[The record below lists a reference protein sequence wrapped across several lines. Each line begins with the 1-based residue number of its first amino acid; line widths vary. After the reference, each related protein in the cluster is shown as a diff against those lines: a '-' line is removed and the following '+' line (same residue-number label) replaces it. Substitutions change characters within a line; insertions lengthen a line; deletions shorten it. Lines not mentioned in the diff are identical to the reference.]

1 MNEIHIVAMQTEEE
15 ARRVSQFFLSEES
28 FDDQRH
34 TPGELEHFRTKPLES
49 LGLDNYQIWYA
60 VNDAG
65 HIVGAISVTENEH
78 RTGGYLWDYIV
89 VRKDYRKLGIATRL
103 YESLLQ
109 FVKQRQGR
117 YILTYTC
124 DLQEYSTIRRI
135 FKERGFEH
143 IGSYPDYYY
152 EGEGRMA
159 YLKKL
164 EPLS

>member
-1 MNEIHIVAMQTEEE
+1 MESINVVLMEKEEE
-15 ARRVSQFFLSEES
+15 ARKVSEFFLSEQS

-34 TPGELEHFRTKPLES
+34 TPGEIDHFHNKPLES
-49 LGLDNYQIWYA
+49 LKSDNHQHWYA
-60 VNDAG
+60 AIPTG
-65 HIVGAISVTENEH
+65 EIVGAISVTENEH

-103 YESLLQ
+103 YETMLA
-109 FVKQRQGR
+109 FVKERRGR

-159 YLKKL
+159 FLKKL
-164 EPLS
+164 

>member
-1 MNEIHIVAMQTEEE
+1 MNEINIVSLTTEQE
-15 ARRVSQFFLSEES
+15 ARRVSEFFLSEQS

-34 TPGELEHFRTKPLES
+34 TPGELEHFRNKPFES
-49 LGLDNYQIWYA
+49 LNADNHQHWYA
-60 VNDAG
+60 ENDAG
-65 HIVGAISVTENEH
+65 EIIGVISVTENEH

-89 VRKDYRKLGIATRL
+89 VRKDCRRLGIAARL
-103 YESLLQ
+103 YETLLS
-109 FVKQRQGR
+109 FVKSRNGR

-135 FKERGFEH
+135 FQDRGFEQ

-159 YLKKL
+159 FLKKL
-164 EPLS
+164 